1 MMDFQDVLNLDNRR
15 KWAGVL
21 WRRGQLVFT
30 CTDLAAYSDILGTRG
45 KCHCNQKALYT
56 VSLYPDIWWIT

>member
-30 CTDLAAYSDILGTRG
+30 CTDLAAYSDTLGTRG
-45 KCHCNQKALYT
+45 KSVTITRRLYT